1 MGHYFDLT
9 GLGMTFSSLLFST
22 LVYSYYRAPR
32 DDLRVGQEVH
42 RDAAPLAQEALAQG
56 LSHMYM
62 YMYIYIYIHM
72 YVCNYVC
79 MYVFSLSLYVYI
91 YIYIYI
97 YTYTHTTYQAIFT
110 HSRVPHSPKAA

>member
-62 YMYIYIYIHM
+62 YMYIYIYT
-72 YVCNYVC
+72 YVC
-79 MYVFSLSLYVYI
+79 M
-91 YIYIYI
+91 
-97 YTYTHTTYQAIFT
+97 
-110 HSRVPHSPKAA
+110 